1 VSAVPRLLLLL
12 VACAP
17 DLAPVADREP
27 VEPRVDDTSG
37 SPGTDTADPEVD
49 PAEDLVL
56 LAGPRLLR
64 RVSLDLRGTLPT
76 PAELDAAAA
85 DPEVWRTYAAQWITE
100 PAFEERLVTLLSE
113 HWWTRIDTF
122 EVVRFDYNITYE
134 QEFEFDR
141 SVGEEPLRIIARV
154 VAEDRPWSQVV
165 TADHTM
171 ATPMLGSLWPIDYP
185 QGADGWQEAVYTDG
199 RPHAGVLSTNGL
211 WWRYTT
217 TDSNMNRSR
226 AAAISRLL
234 LCQDYL
240 ARPITLT
247 GAEDVTDPEM
257 AIKTDPY
264 CVACHAS
271 LDPVAASMFGFW
283 WLSLYSRIEQ
293 DVYHPEREAL
303 AEAFLGVEPAW
314 YGTPTSGLED
324 LGYAISQDNR
334 LYSCAVETFAKL
346 YWRRAPD
353 VDDHPR
359 METLRRGFLES
370 GASAQQ
376 LILALL
382 ETREYR
388 AGGVVADA
396 HPEAASR
403 ARTVRMVSPDQL
415 SRTVEDL
422 TGLVWTWQG
431 HEVLRNDETG
441 YRMLAGGVDGW
452 AVTEPQTAPSLPWSL
467 VMRRV
472 AQVAADRAV
481 NEELERQNQQVP
493 DVFFGGLEMDD
504 RPGDPA
510 YRQALGAI
518 WWRLT
523 GTELTE
529 EDRNTFA
536 QLWLDVEA
544 QDGPPMAWRAVL
556 TAMMRDPLFLT
567 Y

>member
-1 VSAVPRLLLLL
+1 VSLLLPA
-12 VACAP
+12 V
-17 DLAPVADREP
+17 LALAGCEVEPTLPGPREP
-27 VEPRVDDTSG
+27 VPTAAPDTG
-37 SPGTDTADPEVD
+37 VAEDTAAPRVD
-49 PAEDLVL
+49 PAEDLVPL
-56 LAGPRLLR
+56 TGARLLR

-76 PAELDAAAA
+76 PEELDAAEA
-85 DPEVWRTYAAQWITE
+85 DPDAWRTYAAQWVTE

-122 EVVRFDYNITYE
+122 EVVRFDYNITYQ
-134 QEFEFDR
+134 QEFAFDR
-141 SVGEEPLRIIARV
+141 AVGEEPLRIVARV
-154 VAEDRPWSQVV
+154 VAEDRPWSEVV

-171 ATPMLGSLWPIDYP
+171 ATPMLGELWPIDYP
-185 QGADGWQEAVYTDG
+185 AGATGWQEATYTDG

-247 GAEDVTDPEM
+247 GAEDVSDPEM

-303 AEAFLGVEPAW
+303 AEEFLGVEPAW
-314 YGTPTSGLED
+314 YGTPTSGLAD
-324 LGYAISQDNR
+324 LGYAIAQDNR

-353 VDDHPR
+353 VADHPR

-370 GASAQQ
+370 GASAQA

-382 ETREYR
+382 ETREYQ
-388 AGGVVADA
+388 AGAVAEDA
-396 HPEAASR
+396 HPDAASR
-403 ARTVRMVSPDQL
+403 ARLVRMMSPDQL

-452 AVTEPQTAPSLPWSL
+452 AVTEPQTAPSLPWAL
-467 VMRRV
+467 VTRRH

-481 NEELERQNQQVP
+481 TQELERQDQQVP
-493 DVFFGGLEMDD
+493 DVFFGGVDTDD
-504 RPGDPA
+504 RPGDPPF
-510 YRQALGAI
+510 RQALGDI

-523 GTELTE
+523 GTALSDA
-529 EDRNTFA
+529 DRDTFA
-536 QLWLDVEA
+536 QLWLDVA
-544 QDGPPMAWRAVL
+544 DADGPAMAWRAVL

>member
-1 VSAVPRLLLLL
+1 MRLHGLAVIL
-12 VACAP
+12 VAGCAVEP
-17 DLAPVADREP
+17 GPVAVREP
-27 VEPRVDDTSG
+27 VDAPAH
-37 SPGTDTADPEVD
+37 DTALPDDPDTGTVDVD
-49 PAEDLVL
+49 PTEDLVPL
-56 LAGPRLLR
+56 TGARLLR
-64 RVSLDLRGTLPT
+64 RVSLDLRGVLPT
-76 PAELDAAAA
+76 PEELDAAAA
-85 DPEVWRTYAAQWITE
+85 DPDAWRTLAAQWVTE
-100 PAFEERLVTLLSE
+100 PAFEDRLVTLLSE

-134 QEFEFDR
+134 QEFAFDR
-141 SVGEEPLRIIARV
+141 AVGEEPLRIIARV
-154 VAEDRPWSQVV
+154 VAEDRPWSEVV

-171 ATPMLGSLWPIDYP
+171 ATPMLGELWPLDYP
-185 QGADGWQEAVYTDG
+185 DGAEGWQEATYTDG

-247 GAEDVTDPEM
+247 GAADVSDPEM

-303 AEAFLGVEPAW
+303 AEEFLGVEPAW

-324 LGYAISQDNR
+324 LGYAISRDNR

-353 VDDHPR
+353 VADHAR

-370 GASAQQ
+370 GASAQS

-382 ETREYR
+382 ETREYQ
-388 AGGVVADA
+388 AGGVAEDA
-396 HPEAASR
+396 HPDAASR
-403 ARTVRMVSPDQL
+403 ARTVRLVSPDQL

-422 TGLVWTWQG
+422 TGLVWTRQG

-467 VMRRV
+467 VMRRM
-472 AQVAADRAV
+472 AQAAADRAV

-493 DVFFGGLEMDD
+493 DVFFGGLGMDD

-510 YRQALGAI
+510 YRQALGDI

-523 GTELTE
+523 GTLLSD
-529 EDRNTFA
+529 EDRNTYA

-544 QDGPPMAWRAVL
+544 QDGPSMAWRTVL